1 MKTAYKLYDI
11 IRIDHFRGFE
21 AYYVVD
27 SQAQTAIDGE
37 WRKGVGI
44 SLFKELDKH
53 IPNAKIIA
61 EDLGVITQEV
71 RKLLKKT
78 GYPGMKVLQFAFSGE
93 DNEYLPKKIK
103 NSNCIVYTGTHDNM
117 TTPQWFESIDKEQY
131 AFYKKKCKPKR
142 KESDTHCLIRTAMST
157 KAERVIIPMADY
169 LGIKEE
175 GRINEPSTTGDNWTW
190 RLQQNY
196 DTPKLRSEI
205 LELIGERN
213 INI

>member
-1 MKTAYKLYDI
+1 M
-11 IRIDHFRGFE
+11 
-21 AYYVVD
+21 
-27 SQAQTAIDGE
+27 
-37 WRKGVGI
+37 
-44 SLFKELDKH
+44 
-53 IPNAKIIA
+53 AK
-61 EDLGVITQEV
+61 
-71 RKLLKKT
+71 
-78 GYPGMKVLQFAFSGE
+78 
-93 DNEYLPKKIK
+93 
-103 NSNCIVYTGTHDNM
+103 
-117 TTPQWFESIDKEQY
+117 
-131 AFYKKKCKPKR
+131 
-142 KESDTHCLIRTAMST
+142 ST